1 MTWCWHQLNAF
12 FLPWKSKQ
20 RLLQQLI
27 SYFDVGGVDS
37 NVPSIHLGTR
47 FLTYSTPPLH
57 LLHVPSLSNVGAIV
71 AWAATHAQS
80 LSPGG
85 GMPPIFVIF
94 LSSLE
99 SSWSF
104 FDIAICGGGTSPPK
118 NSNPLRPISWP
129 REGEIT
135 VVIPQM
141 VDRRRST
148 HRWNGVR
155 QKAWNGKNTWDY
167 MVRSTTGLVLPPL
180 KGKYFLFLAFYRE
193 ILD

>member
-1 MTWCWHQLNAF
+1 MTRCWHQLNVF

-37 NVPSIHLGTR
+37 NVPSIHLGMQ

-71 AWAATHAQS
+71 ARAATHAQL

-104 FDIAICGGGTSPPK
+104 WYCRLWRWHVSPKEFKSAPAYI
-118 NSNPLRPISWP
+118 L
-129 REGEIT
+129 
-135 VVIPQM
+135 
-141 VDRRRST
+141 
-148 HRWNGVR
+148 
-155 QKAWNGKNTWDY
+155 
-167 MVRSTTGLVLPPL
+167 TTGGRNNSCNTTNGRPE
-180 KGKYFLFLAFYRE
+180 AF
-193 ILD
+193 DA